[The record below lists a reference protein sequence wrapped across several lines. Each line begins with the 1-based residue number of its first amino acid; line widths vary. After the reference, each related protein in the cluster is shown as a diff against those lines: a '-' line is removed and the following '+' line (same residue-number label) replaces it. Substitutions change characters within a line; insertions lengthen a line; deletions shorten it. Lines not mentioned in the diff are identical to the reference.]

1 MAVAENGPGGSH
13 RGRLGNVVY
22 YELNGKNVSRIIGET
37 SKEPTD
43 KQLNTR
49 LATKLSSQLLKR
61 LKEVINVG
69 FGVIGRDAKDNAFNQ
84 AVKFN
89 KKGMIK
95 GSYPDLEIAY
105 DAIQISKGPLK
116 GAENWQVTP
125 VADGLQFSWATD
137 PLMPWPEVTDQVMT
151 LAYFPLKEKVVFNLF
166 GNTRAS
172 GSDVLEIVP
181 SLQGE
186 YMETY
191 MSFISADRSQVADS
205 TYTGNFNLDVPETL
219 TLIS

>member
-1 MAVAENGPGGSH
+1 MAIAENGPGGTH

-22 YELNGKNVSRIIGET
+22 YILNGKNVSREIGVT
-37 SKEPTD
+37 TKEPTEP
-43 KQLNTR
+43 QLITR
-49 LATKLSSQLLKR
+49 LTTKLSSQLISRMLDF
-61 LKEVINVG
+61 INVG
-69 FGVIGRDAKDNAFNQ
+69 FGAMAKETQDNAFNQ

-89 KKGMIK
+89 KKSIIK

-105 DAIQISKGPLK
+105 DALVVSKGPLK

-125 VADGLQFSWATD
+125 VAHGLHYSWATD
-137 PLMPWPEVTDQVMT
+137 PDMPWPEVTDQVMT

-166 GNTRAS
+166 GKSRAA
-172 GSDVLEIVP
+172 GSDVLEIPP

-191 MSFISADRSQVADS
+191 MSFITADRTQVADS
-205 TYTGNFNLDVPETL
+205 TYTGHFNLANPENVI
-219 TLIS
+219 LIS